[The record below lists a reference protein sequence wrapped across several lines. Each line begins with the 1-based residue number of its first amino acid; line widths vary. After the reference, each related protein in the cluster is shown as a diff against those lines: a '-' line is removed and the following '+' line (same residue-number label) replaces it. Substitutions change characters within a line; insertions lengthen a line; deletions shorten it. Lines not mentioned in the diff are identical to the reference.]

1 MTLRHLMIFTAVVDE
16 GGMNKAAK
24 TLHLSQPNI
33 SQAIAELEQHYGV
46 KLFERLSAKIIS
58 DKRRRAVAFL
68 FTPIF

>member
-46 KLFERLSAKIIS
+46 KLFERLSQRLYPVS
-58 DKRRRAVAFL
+58 YTHLTLPTTERV
-68 FTPIF
+68 

>member
-46 KLFERLSAKIIS
+46 KLFERLSQRLYLTKKESCCFPFHA
-58 DKRRRAVAFL
+58 
-68 FTPIF
+68 IF